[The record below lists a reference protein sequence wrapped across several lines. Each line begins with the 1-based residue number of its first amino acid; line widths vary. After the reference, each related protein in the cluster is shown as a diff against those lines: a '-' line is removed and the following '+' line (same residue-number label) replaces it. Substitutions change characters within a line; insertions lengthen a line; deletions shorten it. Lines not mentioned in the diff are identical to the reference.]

1 MFERD
6 KHEANREALA
16 GSKVH
21 NGRSAQRY
29 EAAFRRYLAAIAYH
43 DERSAH
49 AAQRQPAAPADAD
62 LSAVSQGDEVRWD
75 LDTAVVKDVMTRDV
89 ISIDESAT
97 FRHIVD
103 TLTSRRISAVP
114 VVDADRRLVGIVSES
129 DLLAKVV
136 TAGDPHARIAG
147 PWRMRSVTR
156 RKSNADTAS
165 GLMTS
170 PVVTTT
176 PYTSVVQAARVS
188 AAELVRRMPVV
199 DESGR
204 LVGIVTRSDL
214 LSVFDRSDD
223 DIRTHIIEDLLRGR
237 FCVNPQSV
245 EVKVEQ
251 GVVTL
256 YGEVETES
264 LVRLVVNAARSTLG
278 VVSVHNRLGYRVA
291 DQSSPPVTGPMY

>member
-1 MFERD
+1 MFERE

-21 NGRSAQRY
+21 HRPSAQRY

-49 AAQRQPAAPADAD
+49 AGERPAATPADAD
-62 LSAVSQGDEVRWD
+62 RAGASPGDEVRWD
-75 LDTAVVKDVMTRDV
+75 LDTAIVEDVMTRDV
-89 ISIDESAT
+89 VSIDESAT

-114 VVDADRRLVGIVSES
+114 VVDADRRVVGIVSES

-136 TAGDPHARIAG
+136 TGGDPQARIAG
-147 PWRMRSVTR
+147 PWRTRSVTR
-156 RKSNADTAS
+156 RKSHADTAS

-176 PYTSVVQAARVS
+176 PDTSVVEAARVS

-223 DIRTHIIEDLLRGR
+223 DIRTHIIEDLLRGK
-237 FCVNPQSV
+237 FCINPQSV

-251 GVVTL
+251 GVVAL
-256 YGEVETES
+256 YGELETES
-264 LVRLVVNAARSTLG
+264 LVRLVVKAARSTLG
-278 VVSVHNRLGYRVA
+278 VVSVHNGLSYRVA
-291 DQSSPPVTGPMY
+291 DQSPTPVTGPMY